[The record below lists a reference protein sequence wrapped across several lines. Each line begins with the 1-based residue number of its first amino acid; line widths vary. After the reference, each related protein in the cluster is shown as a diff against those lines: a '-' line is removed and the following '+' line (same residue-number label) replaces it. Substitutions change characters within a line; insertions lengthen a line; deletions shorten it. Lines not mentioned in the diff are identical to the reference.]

1 LSTKK
6 AMLELARAEFNRN
19 RLRVY
24 YGNIGEVIAQETLR
38 RQGFEVWLPRPIAD
52 EKDYLSIFR
61 LPEIDEDSLRRHYDI
76 HCKAGSI
83 KEKDMSWEEYLSWH
97 KERILN
103 ERKDVKASIAFFGD
117 QLHSFQGYLKRLKS
131 ESIKYYCD
139 LVAKKDEKIYLV
151 EVKSTKHARQ
161 FLKGEKMR
169 GLKLAKEYG
178 FFPAVV
184 TMHLKIEA
192 LSFKMK
198 EIVTEE
204 DYPRW
209 YKQ

>member
-1 LSTKK
+1 MSTKK
-6 AMLELARAEFNRN
+6 VMLELARAEFNRS

-24 YGNIGEVIAQETLR
+24 YGNIGEIITQEILR

-52 EKDYLSIFR
+52 EKDYLNIFR
-61 LPEIDEDSLRRHYDI
+61 LPEIDEDSLRRRYNI

-83 KEKDMSWEEYLSWH
+83 KEDDMSWEEYLSRH
-97 KERILN
+97 KEHIRN
-103 ERKDVKASIAFFGD
+103 ERKDVKATFAFFGD

-139 LVAKKDEKIYLV
+139 LVAKKEEKIYLI

-161 FLKGEKMR
+161 FLKGEKKR
-169 GLKLAKEYG
+169 GLMLAKEYG

-184 TMHLKIEA
+184 TMIVKIEA
-192 LSFKMK
+192 LNLKM
-198 EIVTEE
+198 EE
-204 DYPRW
+204 L
-209 YKQ
+209 